1 MTRGFSLLE
10 VLAATVVLGLLA
22 VAVVPLTGRLVS
34 DDGRVYNQLTAS
46 ELLHGIDPT
55 SLPRA
60 GIAMP
65 LDDHPGWWLRSERLT
80 PIVPPSIPGQA
91 DLRPQ
96 YSWLRVLLVDG
107 PGVDAEILAERL
119 LLSAGGGP

>member
-1 MTRGFSLLE
+1 MTSGFSLLE

-22 VAVVPLTGRLVS
+22 VAVVPLTGRLVT
-34 DDGRVYNQLTAS
+34 DDGRVYARLTAS
-46 ELLHGIDPT
+46 EQLQRIDPV
-55 SLPRA
+55 SLPRS

-65 LDDHPGWWLRSERLT
+65 LEDHPGWWVRSERLT
-80 PIVPPSIPGQA
+80 PVVPPSLPGQA

-96 YSWLRVLLVDG
+96 HGWLRVLLVDG

>member
-34 DDGRVYNQLTAS
+34 DDGRIYDRLAAS
-46 ELLHGIDPT
+46 EELLRIEPAA
-55 SLPRA
+55 LPRS

-65 LDDHPGWWLRSERLT
+65 LERHPGWWVRSEPLT
-80 PIVPPSIPGQA
+80 AVVPVSPPGQA

-96 YSWLRVLLVDG
+96 HGWQRVLVVDG
-107 PGVDAEILAERL
+107 PEADAEILAERL
-119 LLSAGGGP
+119 VLTVGGR

>member
-22 VAVVPLTGRLVS
+22 VAVVPLTGRLVA
-34 DDGRVYNQLTAS
+34 DDGRVYDRLAAS
-46 ELLHGIDPT
+46 EQLQRIDPA

-96 YSWLRVLLVDG
+96 HGWLRVLLVDG
-107 PGVDAEILAERL
+107 PGADAEILAERL

>member
-34 DDGRVYNQLTAS
+34 DDGRVHDRLVAS
-46 ELLHGIDPT
+46 EQLLLVDPS
-55 SLPRA
+55 SLPRS

-65 LDDHPGWWLRSERLT
+65 LAGHPGWWVRSEPLT
-80 PIVPPSIPGQA
+80 AVVPLSQPGHA

-96 YSWLRVLLVDG
+96 HGWKRVLLVDG
-107 PGVDAEILAERL
+107 PEADAAVLAERL
-119 LLSAGGGP
+119 VLTTGGP